1 MIFLTLF
8 DLYVEEKIATIFN
21 TNSIIYDLE
30 IIKNAE
36 FHFWKI
42 IELQGIKKQLFCIF
56 FICWYFVNTKWMQT
70 WVVMRLKKRVLFKKK
85 KKRERG
91 FIFQHTL
98 IEILTLF
105 LNSILAAIW
114 ADAFLLLTD
123 PGAL

>member
-8 DLYVEEKIATIFN
+8 DLYVEKKIATTFN

-56 FICWYFVNTKWMQT
+56 SFVD
-70 WVVMRLKKRVLFKKK
+70 
-85 KKRERG
+85 
-91 FIFQHTL
+91 TL
-98 IEILTLF
+98 LILNGYKLEW
-105 LNSILAAIW
+105 SW
-114 ADAFLLLTD
+114 D
-123 PGAL
+123 